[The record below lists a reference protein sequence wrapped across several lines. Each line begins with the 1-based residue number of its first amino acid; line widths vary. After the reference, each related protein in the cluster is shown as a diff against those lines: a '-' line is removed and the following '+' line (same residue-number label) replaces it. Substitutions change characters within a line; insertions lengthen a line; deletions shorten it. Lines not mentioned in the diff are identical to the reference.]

1 MGMGSIRS
9 VFEFWRPI
17 LDLGKDKL
25 TTDMARRTFCTLGSK
40 YTRTEEHLVLFKLPA
55 QQLMEVTH
63 HRCPDQFQSY
73 VVNAA
78 WRDPEAEAHAART
91 FSLWAQG
98 QYEPPI
104 TNSLPDTLGIMDKKH
119 ESAFN
124 SLKRSH
130 KDINSTSQLILK
142 EIRRARD
149 DV

>member
-40 YTRTEEHLVLFKLPA
+40 YTRSEEHLVLFKLPA

-91 FSLWAQG
+91 FSLWAQDHY
-98 QYEPPI
+98 QPPVTTSVPDALGRMNHNHESGFGSLEKTQQSINSI
-104 TNSLPDTLGIMDKKH
+104 TN
-119 ESAFN
+119 
-124 SLKRSH
+124 R
-130 KDINSTSQLILK
+130 
-142 EIRRARD
+142 
-149 DV
+149 